1 MIEFAYVNMFWL
13 LLLPFF
19 MLLLPVYRQRQ
30 ASVRVPFFDRVAELS
45 GQKKQKA
52 SLVRKRNAI
61 QKFLVPMTWICLV
74 IVAAKPQWVGEPIEQ
89 IKSGRDLMISVDLSG
104 SMSAEDFTLP
114 SGKSINRLQ
123 AVKLVLADF
132 VEERKHD
139 RLGLILFADAPYLQV
154 PFSEDKKTWLTLLN
168 ETEIGMAGQS
178 TVFGDS
184 IGLAIKLFEN
194 SDSQNKTDNRTL
206 IILTDGNDTGSLV
219 PPVEAAR
226 IAAAS
231 DVKIYIIAVGDPA
244 TIGEEAMDMETISA
258 VVDLTGGEFFQALDS
273 QQLAQASEAI
283 SKLEKDTF
291 ETLSYR
297 PRTSLHY
304 YPLVLVAILYLL
316 FHSFMALQ
324 LTWQKVTIIRL
335 GKRVGKRIAK
345 DDAKN
350 ITKEVTQDVTQE
362 VKGDAGHV

>member
-1 MIEFAYVNMFWL
+1 MIEFAYINMFWL
-13 LLLPFF
+13 LLLPVF

-30 ASVRVPFFDRVAELS
+30 ASVRVPFFERVAELS
-45 GQKKQKA
+45 GQEKQKA
-52 SLVRKRNAI
+52 SLVRKRNLI

-74 IVAAKPQWVGEPIEQ
+74 IVAAKPVWVGEPIEQ

-104 SMSAEDFTLP
+104 SMSAQDFTLP
-114 SGKSINRLQ
+114 SGEAINRLQ
-123 AVKLVLADF
+123 AVKLVLKDF

-194 SDSQNKTDNRTL
+194 TDSSNRTL

-219 PPVEAAR
+219 PPIEAAR

-231 DVKIYIIAVGDPA
+231 DVRIYVIAVGDPE
-244 TIGEEAMDMETISA
+244 TIGEEAMDMETISS
-258 VVDLTGGEFFQALDS
+258 VVDLTGGQFFHALDS
-273 QQLAQASEAI
+273 QQLEQASAAI

-291 ETLSYR
+291 ETLSYS
-297 PRTSLHY
+297 PRSSLHH

-316 FHSFMALQ
+316 FHGIMAFQ
-324 LTWQKVTIIRL
+324 LTWQKAAI
-335 GKRVGKRIAK
+335 KRIAK
-345 DDAKN
+345 E
-350 ITKEVTQDVTQE
+350 T
-362 VKGDAGHV
+362 GHV

>member
-1 MIEFAYVNMFWL
+1 MIEFAHIELFWL
-13 LLLPFF
+13 LVLPFF

-45 GQKKQKA
+45 GQEKQKA
-52 SLVRKRNAI
+52 SLARKRNAI
-61 QKFLVPMTWICLV
+61 QKFLVPMTWLCLV
-74 IVAAKPQWVGEPIEQ
+74 IVAAKPEWVGEPIEQ

-114 SGKSINRLQ
+114 NGKSINRLE
-123 AVKLVLADF
+123 AVKLVMADF

-154 PFSEDKKTWLTLLN
+154 PFSEDKRTWLTLLN

-178 TVFGDS
+178 TVLGDS

-194 SDSQNKTDNRTL
+194 GESSNRTL

-226 IAAAS
+226 IAAAN
-231 DVKIYIIAVGDPA
+231 DVRIYVIAVGDPE
-244 TIGEEAMDMETISA
+244 TIGDEAMDMDTISA
-258 VVDLTGGEFFQALDS
+258 VVNLTGGQFFHALDS
-273 QQLAQASEAI
+273 KQLEQASEAI
-283 SKLEKDTF
+283 SKLEEDTF
-291 ETLSYR
+291 ETLSYS
-297 PRTSLHY
+297 PRTSIHY

-324 LTWQKVTIIRL
+324 LTWQKATI
-335 GKRVGKRIAK
+335 KRVVR
-345 DDAKN
+345 
-350 ITKEVTQDVTQE
+350 EVS
-362 VKGDAGHV
+362 HV